1 MGTGTGANVIN
12 IGSGATL
19 TGITN
24 TIHIGDGTP
33 AGTGLTNITI
43 GNALNTG
50 ALTLKSGSGNI
61 TIGSNAG
68 NGTVVI
74 SPNAGGQA
82 ALIINKQADLGMVNP
97 NLFVAS
103 SAGIL
108 KFAVDSGG
116 NATASGG
123 LTVGGLV
130 GLSTSSSGSDPI
142 GFAGAMYYNSS
153 LTHFRCFTSSWVS
166 CDSTAATQITFNN
179 VIAATADQSIDNGT
193 NQLVWSNTGKTTGI
207 GLTINGDA
215 TMTTGGLLSLSSSTY
230 VHTVNSGEAGSVA
243 RINFTDHSSD
253 NNAVTTTTNGLVIL
267 TTVDT
272 TGSGTKSINAI
283 NTSAPSITGCG
294 TGNCVIDGLLT
305 HSLDMGNAVTIK
317 SNWIDIQA
325 TKITLGNLNGI
336 NISNVAAGGSN
347 QNAIQIGTGWNKDI
361 FFITSTTGS
370 THAFTVQDQATAA
383 TAGDALSFTAGLGNT
398 TGNGGAITVTS
409 GGSGSGATGNGGA
422 LTFAAGAA
430 NSTNGTG
437 GLISI
442 TSGVGTGTGASGA
455 VTLQSGTVGASGTSG
470 AVTLDIGTGGTAGAI
485 NIGTSAIAKTI
496 TIGETGTTTQTIRIG
511 QGAAGAADV
520 ITIANV
526 QNGGSVSIGGGM
538 TTGTFTVGA
547 GAMTGAIAIGNGNG
561 ATQTIGIGNTAS
573 TTVGGK
579 TITIGNNGAQTS
591 GNADTINIGTQTG
604 TVAQVVNIGTGSIN
618 TQVNFRD
625 LTAAPGAEF
634 SADGQFGLGTNGN
647 STSANA
653 GRMYIHVGS
662 TARNFRFNSVANSA
676 DYSEYLQQS
685 DTSEPGDVM
694 VLSKTNYESVH
705 RSVQPYDQQV
715 LGVVT
720 KYGTSNNA
728 GDCWDEASCDRGS
741 SPQWANVGMLG
752 QVYTKVSTE
761 NGNIQPGD
769 PITTSN
775 LTGVGMKA
783 LKAGRIV
790 GYAIDYFDGTKSG
803 NDLWELGAS
812 GVSSA
817 TLANGQ
823 IVKIGKILILLQASW
838 YDPSA
843 PPPGTTAGLQITNNG
858 SPGTFGSYGITDGNG
873 RSWDN
878 TIVAQNGAIANLKV
892 GGLAIDTI
900 AANSISTGI
909 LTADTIKA
917 NHIEGLEVLTNQLST
932 LNGTVTTLSQVISG
946 ISTQSAVLGSLI
958 TATGSAMQNTQQLS
972 GQVTIDSLAVT
983 GLATVSADLRVQG
996 NGFVEGI
1003 LSVIDTIMTKNL
1015 IVNSISDF
1023 FGNVVF
1029 HSERPFQGRQ
1039 TFNSNTAGFALIKQG
1054 A

>member
-1 MGTGTGANVIN
+1 MYVASQQFSGGIQIVDISNPTAPLLLGSVAAGTGAEGIYATGKYVYVAASTALVVIDVSNPNSPFIAGSITSGTALQSVYVSGKYAYVADETSSNEFKIYDISNPASIKLVSQTSTSTANMCSVYVQGTYAYLVTGTDLEVFDITNPIIPVNKSQRAYNGTCGQAHQHEVTVQGRYAYTVSDTGTGGATSIQIFDVSNPSSIPAAISTTATAQTAVSIAVSGRYAYVGEWNPAYVEMCDIQDPNNVQKVSTVQVDASQNPVDVEVSGRYLYASFGSSPDAVLTYQLQGIETATLTANDAEIGGLQIDTNATIANALSVGTNVNVGWGGIFSQGQIAGYNGLSINGKVTGQALNIFNETGDQDIFTASASGITKFLISNSGTTVIGSGVTSSDALSQSGLTIKQQGKGNSILVVNQLGLGDILTASASGVAKFTISNSGAASQSGSLTMDTAGSIQTTKNQTLTIGGGTTGNIVIDAATASQSIAIGATSTALSFGASNTASTLNMGTGTGANVIN
-12 IGSGATL
+12 IGTGATL

-166 CDSTAATQITFNN
+166 CDSTSATQITFNN

-305 HSLDMGNAVTIK
+305 HTLALGNAATIT
-317 SNWIDIQA
+317 SNGIDIQT
-325 TKITLGNLNGI
+325 TKITLVNLNGI

-370 THAFTVQDQATAA
+370 THAFTVKDQATAA

-455 VTLQSGTVGASGTSG
+455 VTLQSGTVGASCTSG
-470 AVTLDIGTGGTAGAI
+470 AVTLDIGTG
-485 NIGTSAIAKTI
+485 
-496 TIGETGTTTQTIRIG
+496 
-511 QGAAGAADV
+511 V
-520 ITIANV
+520 
-526 QNGGSVSIGGGM
+526 
-538 TTGTFTVGA
+538 
-547 GAMTGAIAIGNGNG
+547 
-561 ATQTIGIGNTAS
+561 
-573 TTVGGK
+573 
-579 TITIGNNGAQTS
+579 
-591 GNADTINIGTQTG
+591 
-604 TVAQVVNIGTGSIN
+604 
-618 TQVNFRD
+618 
-625 LTAAPGAEF
+625 
-634 SADGQFGLGTNGN
+634 
-647 STSANA
+647 
-653 GRMYIHVGS
+653 
-662 TARNFRFNSVANSA
+662 
-676 DYSEYLQQS
+676 
-685 DTSEPGDVM
+685 
-694 VLSKTNYESVH
+694 
-705 RSVQPYDQQV
+705 
-715 LGVVT
+715 
-720 KYGTSNNA
+720 
-728 GDCWDEASCDRGS
+728 
-741 SPQWANVGMLG
+741 
-752 QVYTKVSTE
+752 
-761 NGNIQPGD
+761 
-769 PITTSN
+769 
-775 LTGVGMKA
+775 
-783 LKAGRIV
+783 
-790 GYAIDYFDGTKSG
+790 
-803 NDLWELGAS
+803 
-812 GVSSA
+812 
-817 TLANGQ
+817 
-823 IVKIGKILILLQASW
+823 
-838 YDPSA
+838 
-843 PPPGTTAGLQITNNG
+843 
-858 SPGTFGSYGITDGNG
+858 
-873 RSWDN
+873 
-878 TIVAQNGAIANLKV
+878 
-892 GGLAIDTI
+892 
-900 AANSISTGI
+900 
-909 LTADTIKA
+909 
-917 NHIEGLEVLTNQLST
+917 
-932 LNGTVTTLSQVISG
+932 
-946 ISTQSAVLGSLI
+946 
-958 TATGSAMQNTQQLS
+958 
-972 GQVTIDSLAVT
+972 
-983 GLATVSADLRVQG
+983 
-996 NGFVEGI
+996 
-1003 LSVIDTIMTKNL
+1003 
-1015 IVNSISDF
+1015 
-1023 FGNVVF
+1023 
-1029 HSERPFQGRQ
+1029 
-1039 TFNSNTAGFALIKQG
+1039 
-1054 A
+1054 